1 MLMLSQLP
9 DLYYNTSKSPLDQ
22 KLLLAKNLWR
32 RGEILREYKSSLTL
46 FNEYLVQNGEKPED
60 IALEKYDN
68 PFYNW
73 TILIINDIT
82 NYHEQW
88 PRSTMQLQEYVN
100 AKYDNPEATKQH
112 ITTEV
117 KDANNNIIVPAGKVV
132 PSTFQIAYWNGSV
145 TVTANPVY
153 PQTYYQYE
161 EELNAKKEKIQIVQ
175 PRFIEDFVENYYK
188 IITRGAST
196 SLGFDA
202 SAISMA

>member
-1 MLMLSQLP
+1 MLSQLP

-32 RGEILREYKSSLTL
+32 RGEILKEYKSSLTL

-175 PRFIEDFVENYYK
+175 PRYIEDFVENYYK

>member
-1 MLMLSQLP
+1 MLSQLP

-32 RGEILREYKSSLTL
+32 RGEILKEYKSSLTL
-46 FNEYLVQNGEKPED
+46 FNEYLIQNGEKPED

-117 KDANNNIIVPAGKVV
+117 KDASNNIIVPAGKVV

-175 PRFIEDFVENYYK
+175 PRYIEDFVENYYK

>member
-1 MLMLSQLP
+1 MLSQLP

-32 RGEILREYKSSLTL
+32 RGEILKEYKSSLTL

-117 KDANNNIIVPAGKVV
+117 KDASNNIIVPAGKVV

-175 PRFIEDFVENYYK
+175 PRYIEDFVENYYK

>member
-1 MLMLSQLP
+1 MLSQLP

-22 KLLLAKNLWR
+22 RLLLAKNLWR
-32 RGEILREYKSSLTL
+32 RGEILKEYKSSLTL
-46 FNEYLVQNGEKPED
+46 FNEYLIQNGEKPED

-117 KDANNNIIVPAGKVV
+117 KDASNNIIVPAGKVV

-175 PRFIEDFVENYYK
+175 PRYIEDFVENYYK

>member
-1 MLMLSQLP
+1 MLSQLP

-22 KLLLAKNLWR
+22 RLLLAKNLWR
-32 RGEILREYKSSLTL
+32 RGEILKEYKSSLTL

-60 IALEKYDN
+60 IALEKYEN

-175 PRFIEDFVENYYK
+175 PRYIEDFVENYYK